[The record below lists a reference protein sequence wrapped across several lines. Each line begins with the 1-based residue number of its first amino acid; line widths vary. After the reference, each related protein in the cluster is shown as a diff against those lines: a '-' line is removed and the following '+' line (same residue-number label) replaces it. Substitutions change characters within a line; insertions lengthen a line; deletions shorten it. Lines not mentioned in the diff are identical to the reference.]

1 MGFQTVQFAL
11 KNTYNMEPETLQ
23 YMMTIIA
30 IPWGPKIFYG
40 IITDTFPLC
49 GSTKKNYIILLGFIF
64 AFCSGA
70 YAIFSFDKPGIPVAL
85 VTFAMFASAMSD
97 VVVDGL
103 MVCQ

>member
-1 MGFQTVQFAL
+1 
-11 KNTYNMEPETLQ
+11 MEPETLQ

-49 GSTKKNYIILLGFIF
+49 GSTKKNYIILLGFLF